1 MHSLSTEVGRQR
13 LLTPVNLG
21 TVPFGSGLGTAP
33 PPGERRHENV
43 IQNQVK
49 GGARSRKA
57 SIFVTN
63 VFYPPDNAQTLGE
76 FSSFAKRRKWLI
88 SYLPVLRRR
97 WANGQR

>member
-1 MHSLSTEVGRQR
+1 MHALSTEGGGQH
-13 LLTPVNLG
+13 LLRPVSLG

-49 GGARSRKA
+49 GGALSRKA

-63 VFYPPDNAQTLGE
+63 VFYPPDNAQILGE
-76 FSSFAKRRKWLI
+76 FCSFATRRNWLI
-88 SYLPVLRRR
+88 CYLPVFGRRMEQVSR
-97 WANGQR
+97 